1 MTDLA
6 HALPKNVL
14 MAVDRYRALYGI
26 RSRAKA
32 LERMVQA
39 VPLEVTLRNAPKLP
53 KGSVSPEILEQ
64 LKQAESEPRVSLQE
78 VLRNAPKLP
87 KGSVSKK
94 AIAQFEESRHLQAA
108 GLEEFVSLERAMQR
122 RNK

>member
-6 HALPKNVL
+6 RALPKNVL

-39 VPLEVTLRNAPKLP
+39 VAPERPLEVTLRNAPKLP
-53 KGSVSPEILEQ
+53 KGSVSPKILEQ
-64 LKQAESEPRVSLQE
+64 LKQSESEPRVSLQE
-78 VLRNAPKLP
+78 AMRQRKLRQNA
-87 KGSVSKK
+87 S
-94 AIAQFEESRHLQAA
+94 
-108 GLEEFVSLERAMQR
+108 
-122 RNK
+122 